1 MKTIALSEKSYT
13 LEHTLLLA
21 SQDNVILETPDGRM
35 FILAEVDD
43 FAEEVALV
51 RQNDELMAFLAERSK
66 ETERIPQSQVR
77 AMLDLDEWEVQHNLS
92 ESRS

>member
-1 MKTIALSEKSYT
+1 MKTIALSEKPYT
-13 LEHTLLLA
+13 LEDALILA
-21 SQDNVILETPDGRM
+21 GQDNLVLETSDGRV

-66 ETERIPQSQVR
+66 ETERIPQAQVK
-77 AMLDLDEWEVQHNLS
+77 AVPGLN
-92 ESRS
+92 

>member
-1 MKTIALSEKSYT
+1 MRTLALSEKAYT
-13 LEHTLLLA
+13 LEHTLTLA
-21 SQDNVILETPDGRM
+21 SQDNLLLETSDGRK

-66 ETERIPQSQVR
+66 ETARIPQSQVKV
-77 AMLDLDEWEVQHNLS
+77 MLGLD
-92 ESRS
+92 